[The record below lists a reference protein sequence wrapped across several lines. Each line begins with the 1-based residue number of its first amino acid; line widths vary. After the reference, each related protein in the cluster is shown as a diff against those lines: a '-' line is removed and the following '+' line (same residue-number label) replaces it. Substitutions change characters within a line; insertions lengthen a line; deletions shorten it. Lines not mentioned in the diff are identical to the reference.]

1 MGCSSEEISEVSD
14 SEIGDYEA
22 KSYSEL
28 ENGRHPVR
36 NPNGTY
42 RCPFCVRK
50 KKKQAYIRQQILQ
63 HPSGIGAS
71 NRRAKEKANHRALA
85 RYLTTSNQN
94 PEDNQMLPPKLQ
106 EEDDQFVWPWKGILV
121 NVPTEVEEGRGLKA
135 ELSDLNPLKIRA
147 LWNSTGHTGTAI
159 VDFRGDWSG
168 LKDAMTFEKHFE
180 KRSRG
185 RSDWCDRHGFRREGI
200 HGWIARA
207 EDYNLVGAIGRHLRK
222 KGDLKTIA
230 ELSKEGSEKKEKLV
244 AALMNQLE
252 ASHTRLQELES
263 RYSEC
268 ALSLDQMMEQ
278 RDKLHRAYNEEMRK
292 IQAFA
297 HDQSRRVLKENEDLR
312 GQLDSKKR
320 EVEELIHSLMNT
332 KRCRRSRVSFSGLYL
347 DVIYFSSHVQFFLN
361 SCRKR
366 WKIVRVYR
374 RLRNQRRMMKF
385 LMIP

>member
-106 EEDDQFVWPWKGILV
+106 EEDDQFVWPWKGILRAESGAIRSQSSED
-121 NVPTEVEEGRGLKA
+121 PCSVELH
-135 ELSDLNPLKIRA
+135 S
-147 LWNSTGHTGTAI
+147 HTGTAI

-332 KRCRRSRVSFSGLYL
+332 KRCRRSRVSFLGY
-347 DVIYFSSHVQFFLN
+347 I
-361 SCRKR
+361 
-366 WKIVRVYR
+366 WT
-374 RLRNQRRMMKF
+374 
-385 LMIP
+385 

>member
-28 ENGRHPVR
+28 ENGRHAVR

-50 KKKQAYIRQQILQ
+50 KKKQAYIHQQILQ
-63 HPSGIGAS
+63 HASGIGAS

-94 PEDNQMLPPKLQ
+94 PEDNQMLPLKLQ

-121 NVPTEVEEGRGLKA
+121 NVPTEVEEGRWLKA

-147 LWNSTGHTGTAI
+147 L
-159 VDFRGDWSG
+159 
-168 LKDAMTFEKHFE
+168 
-180 KRSRG
+180 G

-222 KGDLKTIA
+222 EGDLKTIA

-244 AALMNQLE
+244 AALMDQLE

-332 KRCRRSRVSFSGLYL
+332 KRCRRSRVSFLGY
-347 DVIYFSSHVQFFLN
+347 I
-361 SCRKR
+361 
-366 WKIVRVYR
+366 WT
-374 RLRNQRRMMKF
+374 
-385 LMIP
+385 